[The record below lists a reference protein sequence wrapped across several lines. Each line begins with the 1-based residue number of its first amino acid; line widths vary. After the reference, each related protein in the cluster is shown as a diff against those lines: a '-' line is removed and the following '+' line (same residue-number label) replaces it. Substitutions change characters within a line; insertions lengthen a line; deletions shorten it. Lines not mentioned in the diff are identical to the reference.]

1 MSEEQVM
8 DEAKVPNVISALSEV
23 MKGLPGIP
31 KGSQS
36 SSGGQGFSYAYRG
49 IEAIASEAAPLLAKH
64 GVVFV
69 PKVESYETREIV
81 VNQKPWTDTILHVTY
96 TVYGPGGVS
105 DCITVGPLIGI
116 GRDNSDKGANK
127 AMTQAFKYALIQTL
141 CIADEKD
148 DADSGSPEA
157 DAHPVPLPRSPQ
169 VVTWDSEAGAM
180 DGEARG
186 AAWVETYAAR
196 TSQLSEDGR
205 AELKALKANAGIGW
219 PPSLHEANTLDEWV
233 DMLLTSEGG
242 VPPAEELTDI
252 ASQLADKARSIGAR
266 KSKDGA

>member
-1 MSEEQVM
+1 M

-31 KGSQS
+31 KGSAAAPAQ
-36 SSGGQGFSYAYRG
+36 GGYAYRG

-219 PPSLHEANTLDEWV
+219 PPSLREANTLDEWV